1 MTSLFFVMTSTKP
14 NSVNTDDL
22 IKVVSAVDNKRPV
35 NLDLGT
41 IRLPITS
48 YVSILHRVS
57 GVILFFAVAIF
68 LWMLESS
75 LASEQSFADLSAL
88 LSNPVCQ
95 FIIWGSLAAL
105 AYHAVAGIRHLIMDF
120 GVGEDSFA
128 CGHNSAWVAVAV
140 AVVVIAL
147 ITWWVL

>member
-1 MTSLFFVMTSTKP
+1 M
-14 NSVNTDDL
+14 
-22 IKVVSAVDNKRPV
+22 DNKRPV

-75 LASEQSFADLSAL
+75 LASEQSFTDLGTL

-95 FIIWGSLAAL
+95 FVIWGSLAAL

-120 GVGEDSFA
+120 GVGEDSFTS
-128 CGHNSAWVAVAV
+128 GHNSAWVAVAV
-140 AVVVIAL
+140 AIVVIAL
-147 ITWWVL
+147 ITWWIL

>member
-1 MTSLFFVMTSTKP
+1 M
-14 NSVNTDDL
+14 
-22 IKVVSAVDNKRPV
+22 SAVDNKRPV

-75 LASEQSFADLSAL
+75 LASEQRFNELGAL
-88 LSNPVCQ
+88 LNNPVCQ

-105 AYHAVAGIRHLIMDF
+105 AYHAVAGIRHLVMDF

-128 CGHNSAWVAVAV
+128 SGHKSAWG
-140 AVVVIAL
+140 AVVVAIVVIGF
-147 ITWWVL
+147 ITWWII

>member
-1 MTSLFFVMTSTKP
+1 MDK
-14 NSVNTDDL
+14 
-22 IKVVSAVDNKRPV
+22 KRPV
-35 NLDLGT
+35 NLDIGT

-75 LASEQSFADLSAL
+75 LASESSFDQLAETLN
-88 LSNPVCQ
+88 NPICQ

-105 AYHAVAGIRHLIMDF
+105 AYHAIAGIRHLIMDF
-120 GVGEDSFA
+120 GVGEDSFQS
-128 CGHNSAWVAVAV
+128 GRNSAWA
-140 AVVVIAL
+140 AVVLAIVAIAL
-147 ITWWVL
+147 ITWWIL